1 MWVVG
6 IRQDCQGRHTDSVG
20 SERLEGGEG
29 ENHTDPS
36 GRAFQTEGTA
46 PLRLDSALHVGRTE
60 GRLVWQDRSELEGE
74 REEQRK
80 GRGPGRSCRALWAAG
95 RVWVFIQVKWRVLNR
110 GGTDLTWVLTGALW

>member
-46 PLRLDSALHVGRTE
+46 HAKPLRLDSALHVGRTE
-60 GRLVWQDRSELEGE
+60 GRLVWQDRSELGGE

-95 RVWVFIQVKWRVLNR
+95 RVRFLSK
-110 GGTDLTWVLTGALW
+110 